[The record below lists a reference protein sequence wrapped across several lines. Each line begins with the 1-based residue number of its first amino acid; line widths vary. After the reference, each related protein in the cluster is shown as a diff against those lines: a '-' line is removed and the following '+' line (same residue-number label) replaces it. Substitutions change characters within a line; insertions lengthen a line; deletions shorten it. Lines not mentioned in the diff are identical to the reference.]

1 MNPSRLITHCFK
13 NDFCKTPTKPGKFDY
28 ILAPAIILVVLPMH
42 SINPIQL
49 LHSLKQH
56 RTLIHSL
63 IQRDVTGR
71 YQGSMMGIMWSLVTP
86 ILMLCI
92 YLFVFGVVFNPRRAG
107 NHASLGEVTL
117 SLFCGML
124 VHSLFA
130 ECLGRAPGIIVG
142 QPNYVK
148 KVVFPLE
155 TLSVI
160 AVGSALFHYLIS
172 LLVLLLFI
180 LALNGTVPVTACLL
194 PVIVLPVVLLG
205 AGISWL
211 ISALAVF
218 LRDIGQI
225 TGLLGTILLFLS
237 PVFYKSSSI
246 PEQYRFLLQLNPLTI
261 PIELSRDILLNGVL
275 PNWSL
280 LAVHTVASAAFC
292 WMSYACFQKLRKGF
306 ADVL

>member
-1 MNPSRLITHCFK
+1 
-13 NDFCKTPTKPGKFDY
+13 
-28 ILAPAIILVVLPMH
+28 MH
-42 SINPIQL
+42 STSPIQL
-49 LHSLKQH
+49 FLNLRKHRSL
-56 RTLIHSL
+56 IVSL

-86 ILMLCI
+86 ILMLSI
-92 YLFVFGVVFNPRRAG
+92 YLFVFGVVFNPRG
-107 NHASLGEVTL
+107 PGSHTNLGEVTL

-155 TLSVI
+155 TLPVI

-172 LLVLLLFI
+172 LLVLLLFV
-180 LALNGTVPVTACLL
+180 LTLNGAIPPTAFLLPIVLL
-194 PVIVLPVVLLG
+194 PVVFLG
-205 AGISWL
+205 AGVSWL
-211 ISALAVF
+211 ISSLAVF

-246 PEQYRFLLQLNPLTI
+246 PEHYRILLQLNPLTI
-261 PIELSRDILLNGVL
+261 PIELSRDVLLNGL
-275 PNWSL
+275 FPDWSL
-280 LAVHTVASAAFC
+280 LAIHTCASAIFC
-292 WMSYACFQKLRKGF
+292 WLGYACFQKIRKGF

>member
-1 MNPSRLITHCFK
+1 
-13 NDFCKTPTKPGKFDY
+13 
-28 ILAPAIILVVLPMH
+28 MH
-42 SINPIQL
+42 SINPIL
-49 LHSLKQH
+49 LIRSLKQH
-56 RTLIHSL
+56 RALIRSL
-63 IQRDVTGR
+63 IKRDVTGR

-86 ILMLCI
+86 VLMLLI
-92 YLFVFGVVFNPRRAG
+92 YLFVFGVIFNPRSASS
-107 NHASLGEVTL
+107 HTSLGEVAL

-130 ECLGRAPGIIVG
+130 ECLGRAPGIIVS

-180 LALNGTVPVTACLL
+180 LMLNGVVPLTAWLL
-194 PVIVLPVVLLG
+194 PVVVLPVILLG
-205 AGISWL
+205 AGVSWL

-225 TGLLGTILLFLS
+225 TGLFGTILLFLS
-237 PVFYKSSSI
+237 PVFYKSASI
-246 PEQYRFLLQLNPLTI
+246 PEKYRILLQLNPLTI
-261 PIELSRDILLNGVL
+261 PIELSRDVLLNGIF
-275 PNWSL
+275 PDWSIL
-280 LAVHTVASAAFC
+280 GIHTTASALFC
-292 WMSYACFQKLRKGF
+292 WLGYACFQKLRKGF